1 MCLLLGQGSAGW
13 RDWQLPMASS
23 YRSGQRALLQALST
37 CGEGAIGRG
46 SLSGGW
52 LALRTKFKIKQT
64 KKTFLLY
71 LPDLD
76 PAAFISLV
84 GSEYKV

>member
-1 MCLLLGQGSAGW
+1 MEGLAAANGQLSQKRAE
-13 RDWQLPMASS
+13 
-23 YRSGQRALLQALST
+23 ALLQALST